1 MKKTKKIISIVL
13 SVLMIAGIYA
23 AMPAYAQEIPSDILM
38 ERRAEKA
45 LFAVEKRSQKIASGP
60 IKRVSTNAE
69 LVAAVEAK
77 ETNIYLLQDIYLE
90 EALQIDYDVFFLA
103 DSQGKTI
110 YAKAGINH
118 IQITANGVQLQ
129 FDNVILDGNYNEE
142 NKKTYFGG
150 INADDITDITLVGLN
165 IQNCKGLAI
174 SNSLSANMESS
185 FSLYNCILK
194 NNLSEC
200 ADTFATNILLYNVL
214 CENNGGGVL
223 LGAMDA
229 EPYEDTII
237 SNVSL
242 YNVTIRNNQESGI
255 SLYNANAFLNSDTII
270 ENNVSEFGG
279 AGINAEK
286 SNIESY
292 ATINKN
298 VTKWHG
304 GGILLRNSSA
314 TIQGG
319 EISYNRACTQVL
331 SSYNFGGGIAIELD
345 SEEPNENLIINDCI
359 MEGNIAAYGGAI
371 GSGSWSG
378 MLPSYIIINGG
389 TIRNS
394 GNQVAEISDYNYVCE
409 CGGGIYADKVK
420 MTGGTIEQNHS
431 LSRGA
436 GIFANEFIMNG
447 GTIQDNGY
455 FLSENG
461 DTVIQ
466 TSQGGGVYAEKSA
479 VITDGLIY
487 SNMARYGGGIYV
499 FDSLELSAPAYI
511 RYNTAENQG
520 GGVYYKPANSQV
532 DFSRIRNNTAPQGP
546 DYYPL

>member
-1 MKKTKKIISIVL
+1 
-13 SVLMIAGIYA
+13 MIAGIYA

-45 LFAVEKRSQKIASGP
+45 LFAVEKRSQKIASDP

-142 NKKTYFGG
+142 NEKTYFGG

-165 IQNCKGLAI
+165 IQNCKGIVI
-174 SNSLSANMESS
+174 SNMLPDDTEGALSI
-185 FSLYNCILK
+185 YNCIIR
-194 NNLSEC
+194 NNFGNAVYTYL
-200 ADTFATNILLYNVL
+200 TNCILYNVI
-214 CENNGGGVL
+214 CENNIDYGEGTITIGPS
-223 LGAMDA
+223 
-229 EPYEDTII
+229 ENSYPYE
-237 SNVSL
+237 SNLTAEVAIYHL
-242 YNVTIRNNQESGI
+242 IARNNSAGEGGAI
-255 SLYNANAFLNSDTII
+255 EFYNAEVFIDSDTII
-270 ENNVSEFGG
+270 ENNRTSYGG
-279 AGINAEK
+279 GGICSYN

-292 ATINKN
+292 AIINNN
-298 VTKWHG
+298 VTDGHG
-304 GGILLRNSSA
+304 GGVLLIHS
-314 TIQGG
+314 TITMQDG
-319 EISYNRACTQVL
+319 EISNNAANEHVL
-331 SSYNFGGGIAIELD
+331 NGPNCGGGIAIELTSNKAEGD
-345 SEEPNENLIINDCI
+345 VIVNGGII
-359 MEGNIAAYGGAI
+359 EGNTAAYGGAI
-371 GSGSWSG
+371 GCGSWTDVS
-378 MLPSYIIINGG
+378 PSSIVINGG
-389 TIRNS
+389 TIRNN
-394 GNQVAEISDYNYVCE
+394 GNQTSDIIDNSHYCAY
-409 CGGGIYADKVK
+409 GGGIYAEKVK

-431 LSRGA
+431 ISRGA
-436 GIFANEFIMNG
+436 GIYANEFIMSG

-455 FLSENG
+455 FLTENG

-499 FDSLELSAPAYI
+499 FGSLELSAPAYI

-520 GGVYYKPANSQV
+520 GGVYYQPANSQV